1 MPQLGPEI
9 KTCRRTDPTT
19 SIEGPTF
26 PYTRYDV
33 LPVTEENDGWIPFHT
48 CALSLKSE
56 PNPIVVKRASG
67 RANELTRACR
77 RPHDNALVLCFV
89 LSSPTAICFC
99 RSWRCK
105 RRTEASHRTLLGR
118 ALCQASQQMPSLP
131 QQASSCADFPAGH
144 GNPSPSWL
152 PLYHMVG
159 NQDPFFALF
168 TTTTTVSQYCPRL
181 FALSISTVLYIQST
195 NTLPCLCCAVQIP
208 HCSITGYVT
217 KGFTG
222 FRSTEKHSQFSSRSP
237 FFLGSSS
244 RSQLSNKIRHS
255 GQRYFP
261 TGSMRLVAAE
271 DKPGIIIIMSWNS
284 AIDRLICCD

>member
-1 MPQLGPEI
+1 MKKPENMISIKAKNIIYFWTEGLHHLPCSIISENRSIYGKVTLLAHLVWIHLHFTFISNNNMPQLGPEI

-159 NQDPFFALF
+159 NQDPFLHCLQLLPLYLSIVLDFS
-168 TTTTTVSQYCPRL
+168 TINQYCPIHSEYKYVAMPLLCSADCTLQHHRL
-181 FALSISTVLYIQST
+181 RY
-195 NTLPCLCCAVQIP
+195 
-208 HCSITGYVT
+208 
-217 KGFTG
+217 
-222 FRSTEKHSQFSSRSP
+222 
-237 FFLGSSS
+237 
-244 RSQLSNKIRHS
+244 
-255 GQRYFP
+255 QRVYRF
-261 TGSMRLVAAE
+261 
-271 DKPGIIIIMSWNS
+271 
-284 AIDRLICCD
+284 